1 MQETQG
7 FDIKKYMA
15 LVSRRKYLF
24 IAVSLLV
31 LSVLTWGSFFVPE
44 KYEATSKVF
53 IEESVIK
60 QLINGVN
67 PRLPN
72 ETDELLSGLQHT
84 MLSKK
89 VLKEVINRM
98 DLDIYTKDEKEMN
111 SLVRWY
117 ASKTEIIS
125 QRRENLFIVS
135 FRGQN
140 PKIVQDYVNTL
151 ISVYVDTVISSKRED
166 AYGASKFLAGQIDYY
181 KDKIDTIET
190 EMADFRRKE
199 GIYLA
204 SDESS
209 IVRSI
214 KDYTEQKENVEM
226 DIKKLNAKEKKIRQQ
241 LSGEEP
247 FTLALIEN
255 SGGDSLPARLKLLEQ
270 RFQSLLTQYTEN
282 YPEVIK
288 VKAEMEM
295 IKKLLLTGSETE
307 GSGLRGEGAQNTGMS
322 MMNPIYQQLKEELLS
337 TESEIDS
344 LEANKEILSMR
355 IKRAENE
362 LRSIPKNKK
371 VLANFERDRDT
382 YHTLYQQLLA
392 KLGRA
397 EVNEQVEVQSKGE
410 TFKIVERAGLPRRP
424 VSPDRVLL
432 ILLGVAAGI
441 GAGVGAV
448 LLREKLDSSVRDV
461 DRIKTNFNVKILAV
475 IPEIILENDIKRKQ
489 RLDRNVYA
497 VSALYLIIIGGIFV
511 REVINR
517 FS

>member
-1 MQETQG
+1 
-7 FDIKKYMA
+7 
-15 LVSRRKYLF
+15 
-24 IAVSLLV
+24 
-31 LSVLTWGSFFVPE
+31 
-44 KYEATSKVF
+44 
-53 IEESVIK
+53 
-60 QLINGVN
+60 
-67 PRLPN
+67 
-72 ETDELLSGLQHT
+72 
-84 MLSKK
+84 
-89 VLKEVINRM
+89 
-98 DLDIYTKDEKEMN
+98 
-111 SLVRWY
+111 
-117 ASKTEIIS
+117 
-125 QRRENLFIVS
+125 
-135 FRGQN
+135 
-140 PKIVQDYVNTL
+140 
-151 ISVYVDTVISSKRED
+151 
-166 AYGASKFLAGQIDYY
+166 
-181 KDKIDTIET
+181 
-190 EMADFRRKE
+190 
-199 GIYLA
+199 
-204 SDESS
+204 
-209 IVRSI
+209 
-214 KDYTEQKENVEM
+214 
-226 DIKKLNAKEKKIRQQ
+226 
-241 LSGEEP
+241 
-247 FTLALIEN
+247 
-255 SGGDSLPARLKLLEQ
+255 
-270 RFQSLLTQYTEN
+270 LLTQYTEN